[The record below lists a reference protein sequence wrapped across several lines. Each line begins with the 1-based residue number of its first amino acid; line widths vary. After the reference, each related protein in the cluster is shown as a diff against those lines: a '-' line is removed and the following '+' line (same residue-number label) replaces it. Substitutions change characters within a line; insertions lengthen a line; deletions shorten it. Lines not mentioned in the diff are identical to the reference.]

1 MWMSRERAVEF
12 RQILLDGGGLRERV
26 LTSWATKR
34 FDEICLFLKISGD
47 MELGLLEKPICLEGS
62 AVSEDQCQPLVQS
75 NSAGGLRGAQCGK
88 FGLSAVL
95 FAEFP
100 EFGQIF
106 S

>member
-1 MWMSRERAVEF
+1 MSRERAVEF

-34 FDEICLFLKISGD
+34 FDEIYLFLKISGD
-47 MELGLLEKPICLEGS
+47 MELGLLEKPICLGGS
-62 AVSEDQCQPLVQS
+62 AVSEDQYPPVIQRKFS
-75 NSAGGLRGAQCGK
+75 GGSRGAAGRK

-100 EFGQIF
+100 ELGQIF

>member
-1 MWMSRERAVEF
+1 MSRERAVDF
-12 RQILLDGGGLRERV
+12 RQILPDGGELRERV

-47 MELGLLEKPICLEGS
+47 MELGLLEKPICLAGS
-62 AVSEDQCQPLVQS
+62 GVSEDQCQPVVQGKF
-75 NSAGGLRGAQCGK
+75 AGGLRGTPGRK